1 MAEKA
6 KGKKEQPQV
15 PEKAT
20 AKPGEK
26 PGAKPAEKAGA
37 KPAEKPGAKP
47 VAAEVPEEKPVEKPV
62 EKVKEKPA
70 KVKKKE
76 KPAYSRYKV
85 DASGLTR
92 LRPYCER
99 CGPGY
104 FMADHGN
111 RFACGHCGF
120 TRYKRA

>member
-6 KGKKEQPQV
+6 RAKKEGPQ
-15 PEKAT
+15 
-20 AKPGEK
+20 EK
-26 PGAKPAEKAGA
+26 PAAKPAEKLAA
-37 KPAEKPGAKP
+37 KPMEK
-47 VAAEVPEEKPVEKPV
+47 PEEKPVEKPV
-62 EKVKEKPA
+62 EKPKEKEKKPA

-76 KPAYSRYKV
+76 KPAYTRYKV

-111 RFACGHCGF
+111 RYACGHCGF
-120 TRYKRA
+120 TRYKRG

>member
-6 KGKKEQPQV
+6 KGKKEPAPAST
-15 PEKAT
+15 PEKAP
-20 AKPGEK
+20 AK
-26 PGAKPAEKAGA
+26 GAPKPAEKTI
-37 KPAEKPGAKP
+37 EK
-47 VAAEVPEEKPVEKPV
+47 PEEKPVEKPV
-62 EKVKEKPA
+62 EKAKGKPA
-70 KVKKKE
+70 KVRKRE
-76 KPAYSRYKV
+76 KGAFTRYKV
-85 DASGLTR
+85 EATGLTR
-92 LRPYCER
+92 LRPWCER

>member
-6 KGKKEQPQV
+6 KGKKEQP
-15 PEKAT
+15 PEKA
-20 AKPGEK
+20 AP
-26 PGAKPAEKAGA
+26 
-37 KPAEKPGAKP
+37 KPAEKPA
-47 VAAEVPEEKPVEKPV
+47 EKPVEKPV
-62 EKVKEKPA
+62 EKPEEKEKPVEKPKGKPL
-70 KVKKKE
+70 KVRKKE
-76 KPAYSRYKV
+76 KGAYTRYKV
-85 DASGLTR
+85 DATGLTR

-104 FMADHGN
+104 FMADHGE

>member
-1 MAEKA
+1 VAEKA
-6 KGKKEQPQV
+6 KGKKEQP
-15 PEKAT
+15 PEKA
-20 AKPGEK
+20 AP
-26 PGAKPAEKAGA
+26 
-37 KPAEKPGAKP
+37 KPAEKPAEKP
-47 VAAEVPEEKPVEKPV
+47 VEKPEEKPVEKP
-62 EKVKEKPA
+62 KGKKPP

-76 KPAYSRYKV
+76 KGAYTRYKV
-85 DASGLTR
+85 DAAGLTR

-104 FMADHGN
+104 FMADHGD

>member
-6 KGKKEQPQV
+6 KGKKEQPK
-15 PEKAT
+15 PTEKVAQ
-20 AKPGEK
+20 KPTGKPTEK
-26 PGAKPAEKAGA
+26 PAGKPTEKPA
-37 KPAEKPGAKP
+37 
-47 VAAEVPEEKPVEKPV
+47 EKPVEKPV
-62 EKVKEKPA
+62 EKPKEKKPE

-76 KPAYSRYKV
+76 KGAFTRYKV
-85 DASGLTR
+85 DATGLTR

-99 CGPGY
+99 CGSGY